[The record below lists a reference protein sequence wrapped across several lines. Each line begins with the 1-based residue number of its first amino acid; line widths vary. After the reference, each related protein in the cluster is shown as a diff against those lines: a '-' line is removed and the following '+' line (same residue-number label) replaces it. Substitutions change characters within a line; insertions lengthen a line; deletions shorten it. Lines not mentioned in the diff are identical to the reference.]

1 MRVEMRYLA
10 VLLFLIISISI
21 LCSAELPSPGEMRA
35 KAAKFAGRLLCIA
48 DLLKAPAMLLLI
60 TIGGINYLRSDDA
73 SDMASAKN
81 LVINALIG
89 GACMI
94 ALVQFATSVGVPPV
108 CD

>member
-1 MRVEMRYLA
+1 
-10 VLLFLIISISI
+10 
-21 LCSAELPSPGEMRA
+21 
-35 KAAKFAGRLLCIA
+35 
-48 DLLKAPAMLLLI
+48 MLLLI